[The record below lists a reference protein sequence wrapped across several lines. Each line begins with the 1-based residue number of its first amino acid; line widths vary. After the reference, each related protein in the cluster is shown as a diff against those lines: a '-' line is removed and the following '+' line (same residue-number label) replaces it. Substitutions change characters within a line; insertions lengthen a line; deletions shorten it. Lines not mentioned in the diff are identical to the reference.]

1 MPADAWRLA
10 TVAAFLPEDDRT
22 PAQVEATVL
31 AGTLLAEVQSAD
43 AAILAVPLYN
53 YGVSQ
58 HFKVWIDLIIAAAG
72 PTAPVLEGKPTVL
85 VTTSGGGYGPGTP
98 KQGWDHS
105 TGYLE
110 QILRDFWRA
119 DLIVIKRE
127 LTLAGVRPE
136 MEGLRALANQ
146 QHVAA
151 QDAARKAG
159 RVLAGN

>member
-1 MPADAWRLA
+1 MA
-10 TVAAFLPEDDRT
+10 TIAAFLPEDDRT

-31 AGTLLAEVQSAD
+31 ANTLLAEVQLAD

-58 HFKVWIDLIIAAAG
+58 HFKAWIYLIIAVAG
-72 PTAPVLEGKPTVL
+72 PTAPALEGKPTVF

-98 KQGWDHS
+98 RQGWDHS

-110 QILRDFWRA
+110 RILRDFGRA
-119 DLIVIKRE
+119 DLIVIKHG
-127 LTLAGVRPE
+127 LTLAGVKPE
-136 MEGLRALANQ
+136 MDGLRDLADQ
-146 QHVAA
+146 QHLAA

-159 RVLAGN
+159 RVLAGS